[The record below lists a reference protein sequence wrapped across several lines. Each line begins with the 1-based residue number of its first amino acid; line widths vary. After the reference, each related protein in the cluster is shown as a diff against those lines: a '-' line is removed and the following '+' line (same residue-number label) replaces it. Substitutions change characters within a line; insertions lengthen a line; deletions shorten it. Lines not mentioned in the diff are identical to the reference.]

1 MPACVRACVR
11 ACVHVLV
18 YCNNTHAL
26 SWVCHRI
33 LEAEAVEVAAVPQRE
48 ARQQSRLSSARQKSR
63 LFLDLFLVP
72 ASSSLFAAPLCV
84 CLCNSLFVHAEEDAV
99 VDLPQPHE
107 LQNLPC
113 LRVQVVKTAQAHDE
127 HELGFGLD
135 VEATLGARVALE
147 AHEVG
152 FLRGQPSRGEG
163 SGPCSVGRKY
173 AFGNMRPQHNQRATC
188 VVGRAARREAHAAP
202 RA

>member
-1 MPACVRACVR
+1 MATMHETFARRRTYLVLVQVLAPLCRFAASSQLLHALRLCVCVCVCVCACVCECLPACVR

-84 CLCNSLFVHAEEDAV
+84 CLCNSLFVHAEEDAERPLHAWCACFCTRGV
-99 VDLPQPHE
+99 H
-107 LQNLPC
+107 
-113 LRVQVVKTAQAHDE
+113 
-127 HELGFGLD
+127 
-135 VEATLGARVALE
+135 ATQIQGPFQSHSFALVFCF
-147 AHEVG
+147 A
-152 FLRGQPSRGEG
+152 
-163 SGPCSVGRKY
+163 K
-173 AFGNMRPQHNQRATC
+173 HNTKAY
-188 VVGRAARREAHAAP
+188 E
-202 RA
+202 